1 LGGRDRSPGLHF
13 AVGGSTVWRPVRGRT
28 DVSGLTTEAVAA
40 ALASAVARDSGLRQR
55 REGVAAD
62 YGADVHAV
70 PRAVRRL
77 ASAPTTKV
85 EQTAA

>member
-1 LGGRDRSPGLHF
+1 LRGRDRSPGLHF
-13 AVGGSTVWRPVRGRT
+13 AVGGFTVWRVRGRT